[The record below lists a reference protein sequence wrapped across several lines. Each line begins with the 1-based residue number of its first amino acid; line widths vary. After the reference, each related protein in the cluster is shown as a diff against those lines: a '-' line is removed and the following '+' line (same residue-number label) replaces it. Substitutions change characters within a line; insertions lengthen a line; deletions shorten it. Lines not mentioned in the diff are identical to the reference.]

1 MEDVYWNSE
10 HTYAWIK
17 NANGRYS
24 KCSEGFAV
32 HAGLDSPASII
43 GKKDSEL
50 IWKSALSTIMREDK
64 IALAGQP
71 VCNAHRI
78 VTTHKGTK
86 TILVNKY
93 AKDRYLTG
101 NATDITGHVLM
112 DQRGRWNFKTGSFEV
127 NGLELTKKEVEV
139 VRLLLIGQSSKL
151 IAAHL
156 NIHEKTV
163 EQRLESLKRKFKCN
177 SKVALVQRLHYGGL
191 SYLAMNKDK
200 LLMP

>member
-1 MEDVYWNSE
+1 MEDVYWKSE

-17 NANGRYS
+17 NTNGRYE
-24 KCSEGFAV
+24 KCSEGFAI

-43 GKKDSEL
+43 GKRDNDL
-50 IWKSALSTIMREDK
+50 IWKTALPIILREDK
-64 IALAGQP
+64 IALSGQP
-71 VCNAHRI
+71 ILNAHRI
-78 VTTHKGTK
+78 VTTKKGQK
-86 TILVNKY
+86 TILVNKN
-93 AKDRYLTG
+93 AKDKFLTG

-112 DQRGRWNFKTGSFEV
+112 DQRGRWNFKTGTFEI
-127 NGLELTKKEVEV
+127 NGTELTKKEVEV

-151 IAAHL
+151 IAANL

-177 SKVALVQRLHYGGL
+177 SKVSLVQRLHHSGL